1 MGSIM
6 RPDSHCVFKQIADA
20 GKNGLGEIVVD
31 AAVVESSGKG
41 GETAK
46 LFDNGGGVVTSE
58 DVF

>member
-1 MGSIM
+1 M